1 MMKKIILMSIC
12 LISMHAGISQDKKIW
27 TLKECIDYALQNNL
41 NVKRSLLTVENSQ
54 IGLTQSKLQMLP
66 SLNGGSTFG
75 YNWGRSIDPT
85 TNLFSTQRI
94 NSFNLNASSS
104 VILFNGFRLLN
115 TYRQSDLDNAASKED
130 FAKAK
135 NDVILSVITFYTNVI
150 FNMELFSNAE
160 SQLATTTQQLER
172 TRKLAEAGSVPRGNV
187 LDLEAQQATNELNL
201 INRENALN
209 LSLLQLKQALQF
221 SASTPMEIEVPQLDI
236 GTELLLT
243 ETSEQIYDAA
253 RQTLPEVKSA
263 QLKLQ
268 SSTLALKAT
277 RGSLYPRLSLNGNLF
292 SNYSSAADRERFIRD
307 GGTPTTV
314 SQQIGYVQGLN
325 TPVLSDIQ
333 VPSGQL
339 VENYP
344 LQNQITDNISRA
356 LSLSLQIPI
365 FNGYQVRSN
374 VQRSMVT
381 NQQAVIN
388 LQDTENTLR
397 RLVETAYNDA
407 LAASK
412 TYQSATKQVSARD
425 EAFRMS
431 KQRFDNGAVNFVDY
445 QVSENALFQAKS
457 DLVRAKY
464 DFIFK
469 KKVLDFYQGKP
480 IEF

>member
-12 LISMHAGISQDKKIW
+12 LISMHAGISQDKKVW

-41 NVKRSLLTVENSQ
+41 NVKRSLLSVENSQ

-150 FNMELFSNAE
+150 FNKELFSNAE

-221 SASTPMEIEVPQLDI
+221 SASTPMDIEVPQLDI

-243 ETSEQIYDAA
+243 ETSEQIYEAA

-268 SSTLALKAT
+268 SSALALKAS
-277 RGSLYPRLSLNGNLF
+277 RGSLYPRLNLNGNLF

-307 GGTPTTV
+307 GGAPTTV
-314 SQQIGYVQGLN
+314 SQQIGYVQGVN

-344 LQNQITDNISRA
+344 LQTQITDNISRA
-356 LSLSLQIPI
+356 ISLSLQIPI

-381 NQQAVIN
+381 NQQAALN

-445 QVSENALFQAKS
+445 QVAENALFQAKS